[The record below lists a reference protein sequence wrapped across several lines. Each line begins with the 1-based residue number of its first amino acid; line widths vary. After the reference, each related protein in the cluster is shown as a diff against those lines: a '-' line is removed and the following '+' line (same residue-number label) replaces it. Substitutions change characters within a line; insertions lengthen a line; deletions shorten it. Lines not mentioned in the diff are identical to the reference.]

1 MGVQLL
7 FEGDKVFTTS
17 PDSCMPDLA
26 GVPSLMSVLLST
38 IPRARSVMDWASE
51 AMQRLKSAAQLFNLA
66 RKVEELM

>member
-1 MGVQLL
+1 
-7 FEGDKVFTTS
+7 
-17 PDSCMPDLA
+17 MPDLA

-66 RKVEELM
+66 RKVQELM